1 MGVNLRAVA
10 KRAGVRVATASRV
23 LNGHPQVSEETRRKV
38 LAAAEQL
45 GYKVEDARPR
55 RHLTH
60 RVISLIVPDVSSPF
74 YCAILQGVEREAF
87 SQQFDLVLYTTE
99 GRSQVNVV
107 ERVASAKTISGVI
120 VVTPRHGED
129 RYLREIGAQLPVV
142 VVDHRAEGSGFPHVT
157 VDNLRA
163 GFQATSYL
171 IAQGHRRIGF
181 VSGPLNIESARD
193 RLRGYRLALDEA
205 NIPFDEQLVLE
216 GDFEQPTG
224 YRLLKEWIAANPQPD
239 AWFCSNDLMAA
250 GAIQAL
256 VEHGI
261 SVPEDVAVMGF
272 DDLSVAQMTQ
282 PRLTTMRQ
290 PIQEMGTIAIRLLL
304 RLLDGEELDTNRI
317 VLNAELVVRVSA

>member
-1 MGVNLRAVA
+1 MSVNLRDVA
-10 KRAGVRVATASRV
+10 KLAGVSLATASRV
-23 LNGHPQVSEETRRKV
+23 MNDHPQVSEETRRRV

-45 GYKVEDARPR
+45 GYKPDESKPR
-55 RHLTH
+55 RQLAS

-87 SQQFDLVLYTTE
+87 SQQFDLVLYTTV
-99 GRSQVNVV
+99 GRSEVNVA
-107 ERVASAKTISGVI
+107 ERVAAAKNICGVI

-142 VVDHRAEGSGFPHVT
+142 VVDHRAEGSGFPHIT

-181 VSGPLNIESARD
+181 ISGPLNIESALD

-205 NIPFDEQLVLE
+205 NIPYDEGLVLQ
-216 GDFEQPTG
+216 GDFEQNTG
-224 YRLLKEWIAANPQPD
+224 YRLLKEWINAKPQPD

-250 GAIQAL
+250 GAMQAL

-261 SVPEDVAVMGF
+261 AVPDDVAVIGF
-272 DDLSVAQMTQ
+272 DDLNIAQMTH
-282 PRLTTMRQ
+282 PPLTTMRQ
-290 PIQEMGTIAIRLLL
+290 PIREMGEIAMRILL
-304 RLLDGEELDTNRI
+304 RLLDGEELETNRI
-317 VLNAELVVRVSA
+317 VLNAELVVRESA

>member
-107 ERVASAKTISGVI
+107 ERVASAKNISGVI

-181 VSGPLNIESARD
+181 VSGPLNIASARD

-290 PIQEMGTIAIRLLL
+290 PIQEMWTIAIRLLL